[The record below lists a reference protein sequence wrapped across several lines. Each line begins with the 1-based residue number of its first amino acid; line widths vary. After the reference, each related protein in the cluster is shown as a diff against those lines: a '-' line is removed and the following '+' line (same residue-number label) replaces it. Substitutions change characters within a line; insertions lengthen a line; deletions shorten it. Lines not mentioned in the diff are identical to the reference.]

1 MSIDRLMS
9 ARRAVVAAALTA
21 CAFGATLA
29 QGTSAAATASSNAA
43 STIPARLSDSA
54 FWKLVTD
61 FSEPGGYFRSD
72 NLVSN
77 ERMYQWVIPDLLKT
91 TKPGGVYL
99 GVGPDQNFTYI
110 VALKPKIAFIFDIRR
125 QNVLT
130 HLMYKALIEQS
141 TDRADFVSRLFSRP
155 RPKGLDTASSP
166 EAIFMAFDSELPDS
180 NEYHRNVTSIRDR
193 LTKTHGFKLTDEDF
207 NTIGYVYQ
215 SFVSG
220 GPDITYNFG
229 PSRMG
234 GFGRSQMPSYSEL
247 QVATDSALVHRSYM
261 ATEANFRALK
271 AMEMNNLI
279 VPLVGDFA
287 GQKAIRTVGTYL
299 KEHNAIVTAFYLSNV
314 EQYLYQQND
323 DWSRFYTNVASLPL
337 DASSTF
343 IRSVFNGMGNY
354 GNGRGIFGQQMLASM
369 QEQVKLFNEGRL
381 QLYSDVIRSSR

>member
-29 QGTSAAATASSNAA
+29 QGTSAAATASTNAA